1 MKTEKIAGS
10 LMAAALGLSTV
21 MPVGLNTNA
30 VSVSET
36 NMNNHVSYADKS
48 YSLGD
53 VNGDGEISSA
63 DASCVIAEYS
73 NLSTTGQYTFT
84 EIQIAAADIDKN
96 NIIDANDASEI
107 LAYYSYLS
115 TGGTIKDMQEYI
127 NFMHSSQQT
136 TTTTSTTTT
145 TTTTTTTADS
155 TSATAKTTTATAVT
169 STEKTISSGS
179 SETTTS
185 TATENTT
192 SSATK
197 PDTTTTTT
205 SSAADK
211 TTTTTAVSTSSE
223 TTTTTTT
230 TTTSSSSI
238 TTATTTVTETE
249 TTTSTTT
256 NADNVSGIRIDQTEI
271 SLDVGKGKLAAN
283 VTMLPLTALNKSEI
297 WTSSDEN
304 IAVVDNE
311 GWVIGK
317 GEGTCIITVTSADNP
332 EVSADITVNVTDTS
346 LVKDIR
352 LSRTSFMLK
361 AGYGELSANVT
372 MLPDTAVKSEIWT
385 SSDES
390 IAVVDSEG
398 WVFGKS
404 AGTCIITVKS
414 AVNPSVYADIEVIV
428 YDNEP
433 PVTTTATVTTST
445 TTSSDET
452 TTTTTTTAQDRVKEI
467 KLSKYEMTIETG
479 SKDIS
484 WVTML
489 PSTASNKKEIWR
501 SSDENIASVDEFGWV
516 RGKNTGECTITVY
529 SDDNPD
535 VKAEIAVK
543 VVEKSEEPKPNPWES
558 ALFTC
563 LADGESTDTHVA
575 LYTPFPK
582 NASGKYVVDY
592 IITDKNGKVTTLSSD
607 IISVPDKNSV
617 TMLLAS
623 ETPNFTVKSYLTN
636 LCTNQRTYIG
646 TYELCTSPRYA
657 KTLSEDIYSAFESVG
672 GITEE

>member
-127 NFMHSSQQT
+127 NFMHSPQQT
-136 TTTTSTTTT
+136 TTTTTAITTT
-145 TTTTTTTADS
+145 DS

-169 STEKTISSGS
+169 STEKTTSSGS

-197 PDTTTTTT
+197 PD
-205 SSAADK
+205 
-211 TTTTTAVSTSSE
+211 
-223 TTTTTTT
+223 TTTT

-283 VTMLPLTALNKSEI
+283 VTMLPLTALNKNEI

-346 LVKDIR
+346 LVKEIR

-372 MLPDTAVKSEIWT
+372 MFPDTAVKSEIWT

-445 TTSSDET
+445 TTSSDKTTTT
-452 TTTTTTTAQDRVKEI
+452 TTTTTTTAQDKVKEI

-479 SKDIS
+479 SKDLS

-516 RGKNTGECTITVY
+516 RGKSTGECIITVY

-535 VKAEIAVK
+535 VKAEITVK

-607 IISVPDKNSV
+607 IVSVPDKNSV